1 METEDNDATMRESF
15 TLVQNILFIID
26 NTDILPAHLQENI
39 VEKHWGN
46 LVWLFDD
53 GLWREILM
61 SLYEVLEIIP
71 PKRGLKQE

>member
-1 METEDNDATMRESF
+1 METEDNDVTMRESF
-15 TLVQNILFIID
+15 SLVQNILFID

-39 VEKHWGN
+39 VEK
-46 LVWLFDD
+46 
-53 GLWREILM
+53 REILM

>member
-39 VEKHWGN
+39 VEK
-46 LVWLFDD
+46 
-53 GLWREILM
+53 REILM